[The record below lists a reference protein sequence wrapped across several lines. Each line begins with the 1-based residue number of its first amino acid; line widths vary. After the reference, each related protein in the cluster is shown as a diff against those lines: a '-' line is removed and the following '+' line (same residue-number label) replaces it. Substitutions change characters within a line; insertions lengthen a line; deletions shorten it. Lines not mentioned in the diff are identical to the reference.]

1 MFRRMSVVCTAI
13 ALSSRLASAQSCS
26 ISSSASLPL
35 SCSVAATVAMNMP
48 SLLELDMDFGGGTET
63 TLSTPTAVTD
73 FNGSGIASKDNN
85 GPTYTVKANR
95 NWQLTVKA
103 ATATFTT
110 NPGYAKPCGD
120 VSWAIGSN
128 SYAALTTTD
137 ATITSGGTTLGT
149 ALATFKYRT
158 TYDITKDVPGQYR
171 MSVTFTL
178 AAQ

>member
-1 MFRRMSVVCTAI
+1 MFRRLSVIC
-13 ALSSRLASAQSCS
+13 ALLAVTTKSAAAQSCS
-26 ISSSASLPL
+26 ISSSAALPL

-48 SLLELDMDFGGGTET
+48 SLLSLTMDFGGGTET
-63 TLSTPTAVTD
+63 TLSTPSAVSEFTV
-73 FNGSGIASKDNN
+73 ASITKDNN

-95 NWQLTVKA
+95 NWKVMVKA
-103 ATATFTT
+103 ASATFTT

-120 VSWAIGSN
+120 VAWAIGAG

-137 ATITSGGTTLGT
+137 ADIASGGATVGSTLET
-149 ALATFKYRT
+149 IKYRT
-158 TYDITKDVPGQYR
+158 TYNINNDIPGQYR

>member
-1 MFRRMSVVCTAI
+1 MLRKIGFVCGLMVVSA
-13 ALSSRLASAQSCS
+13 RLASAQTCT
-26 ISSSASLPL
+26 IATTAALPQ

-48 SLLELDMDFGGGTET
+48 SLLQLTMDFGGGTET
-63 TLSTPTAVTD
+63 TLSTPAAVSEYTAATLT
-73 FNGSGIASKDNN
+73 KDNN

-95 NWQLTVKA
+95 GWQLSVKA

-120 VSWAIGSN
+120 VAWAIGAN
-128 SYAALTTTD
+128 AYAPLATTD
-137 ATITSGGTTLGT
+137 ASIASGTATLGTTLET
-149 ALATFKYRT
+149 IKYRT
-158 TYDITKDVPGQYR
+158 TYDITKDIPGQYR